1 MKNKKLMFILGVLVL
16 ARPLMKITGFIDVF
30 GNEAAGS
37 ILMTLFI
44 SLVWIGVTAKKGLE
58 NPIQVLIGAGICY
71 ATFATIGSGIFSPLL
86 DGRLQG
92 PLTNPIVLINIFLAN
107 MIWGLITGYISAMI
121 LKKRINKKECYNCLS
136 KK

>member
-1 MKNKKLMFILGVLVL
+1 MKNKNLMFVLGILAL
-16 ARPLMKITGFIDVF
+16 ARPLTKIAGFIDIF

-44 SLVWIGVTAKKGLE
+44 SLVWIGVTVKKELE
-58 NPIQVLIGAGICY
+58 NPIQVLFGAGVCY
-71 ATFATIGSGIFSPLL
+71 AALATIGSSVLSPLL
-86 DGRLQG
+86 DGTLQG
-92 PLTNPIVLINIFLAN
+92 PLTNPIALINVFLTN
-107 MIWGLITGYISAMI
+107 MIWGLITGCISVMI